1 MNLIHR
7 LRKAIKMYLPG
18 RDGDVWQDVR
28 MLGGELLPLFHRVVL
43 MDAGEALQLK
53 KYEKQIF
60 YEKSN

>member
-1 MNLIHR
+1 M
-7 LRKAIKMYLPG
+7 KMYYLPG

-53 KYEKQIF
+53 KYENKFFMKNRIKF
-60 YEKSN
+60 S